1 MSSLRERGLQFEDYD
16 MPELLTVDGIGTSD
30 DGSRSAWFVD
40 SEGNTL
46 MIMQLAAETAAG

>member
-1 MSSLRERGLQFEDYD
+1 

-30 DGSRSAWFVD
+30 DGTRSAWFID

-46 MIMQLAAETAAG
+46 MIMQVAAEVAPG